1 MTDIVLYLHNP
12 LKLHYSILSVHSILM
27 NYLLLCRIVQIRRR
41 SGRTS
46 NLLAIPPQLP
56 SISTFFIMPFPR
68 PVLSQLNSLARRN
81 VARQFHSSP
90 LKAAVAHPIT
100 AHGPPPKAPAPAE
113 SFKESQKND
122 LTSTSAEGV
131 QSQAKPSAALKKR
144 FWKDVHVQGKS
155 GKNTTNTPFEFHH
168 GRGR

>member
-1 MTDIVLYLHNP
+1 MYF
-12 LKLHYSILSVHSILM
+12 S
-27 NYLLLCRIVQIRRR
+27 IVQIRRR
-41 SGRTS
+41 SGRTFK
-46 NLLAIPPQLP
+46 LARNSSATPFHFN
-56 SISTFFIMPFPR
+56 FFIMPFPR
-68 PVLSQLNSLARRN
+68 PILSQLNYLARRN

-122 LTSTSAEGV
+122 LASTSAEGV

-155 GKNTTNTPFEFHH
+155 GRNTTNTPFEFLR
-168 GRGR
+168 GRGI